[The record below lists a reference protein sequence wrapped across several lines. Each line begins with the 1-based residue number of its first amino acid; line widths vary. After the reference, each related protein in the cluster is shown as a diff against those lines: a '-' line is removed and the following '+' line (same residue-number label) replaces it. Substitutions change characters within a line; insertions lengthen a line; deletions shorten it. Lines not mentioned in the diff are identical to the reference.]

1 MCSDAGPESARE
13 YLIFE
18 QQFFR
23 HIPRSI
29 VPCIWRM
36 SKLPPQLLEWL
47 FRVLQPE
54 YSNPVLGYQDI
65 SLILTCFPYLK
76 VKTDVHVIDLGK
88 EELMVK
94 VYGTNEQDVAFEVWI
109 PHEYPRMAPLI
120 YIKAGVGRQVAPNN
134 YLDAN
139 GRFYHPFLSD
149 WMRVYGQDVSN
160 DGTPPKNNRLLR
172 LMEIFL
178 DTVRKHPPLSNSS
191 STPEIP
197 KLPPK
202 PTSPRPAE
210 APRLTKQKI
219 NLMSMPTDKP
229 AQVSK
234 PPLLPPNPNRS
245 QVISNLK
252 ISLEGEK
259 SKLINTFD
267 TETLQSL
274 IGLQNQLLKL
284 TERTI
289 NDRNYLSFL
298 SETISKQDKLL
309 EAKTEEMVHLNDS
322 LERNYDESIANFDSH
337 LVAETPV
344 FNQLYE
350 LVTKLKALEDLFY
363 NLDKLHDAG
372 KLKFET
378 YLRNARQVAREQC
391 LLKLHIEKLAQICS
405 LDAA

>member
-1 MCSDAGPESARE
+1 
-13 YLIFE
+13 
-18 QQFFR
+18 
-23 HIPRSI
+23 
-29 VPCIWRM
+29 M

-54 YSNPVLGYQDI
+54 YSNPVLAYQDI

-94 VYGTNEQDVAFEVWI
+94 VYGTNEQEVTFEIWI

-120 YIKAGVGRQVAPNN
+120 YIKAGPGRQVVPNN

-149 WMRVYGQDVSN
+149 WMRIFGQDVSN
-160 DGTPPKNNRLLR
+160 DEIPPKNNRLLR
-172 LMEIFL
+172 LVQIFL
-178 DTVRKHPPLSNSS
+178 DTIQKYPPISNSN
-191 STPEIP
+191 STPPIP

-202 PTSPRPAE
+202 PASPTPVE

-219 NLMSMPTDKP
+219 NLMSMPADKP
-229 AQVSK
+229 TEVSK

-245 QVISNLK
+245 QVMNNLK
-252 ISLEGEK
+252 VTLEGEK

-267 TETLQSL
+267 TETLQRL
-274 IGLQNQLLKL
+274 IQLQNQLLKL

-309 EAKTEEMVHLNDS
+309 ETKTEEMAHLNDS
-322 LERNYDESIANFDSH
+322 LEKSYDESVAKFDSH

-363 NLDKLHDAG
+363 NLDKLHDSG
-372 KLKFET
+372 KLKFDL
-378 YLRNARQVAREQC
+378 YLRNARQIAREQC
-391 LLKLHIEKLAQICS
+391 LVKLHIEKLAQICS
-405 LDAA
+405 LDTAA